1 LSFSSENRK
10 LRADSSK
17 SKKRQGPTS
26 LPSRSY
32 QKKLA
37 LFTSVDYFFKFV
49 SRCEFSDFTG
59 GYFDGGTC
67 LWVPAIAGLALRDGK
82 RAEPDQRDPVPFA
95 KGRSNAAHCGVDRG
109 RRLSLRN
116 ATGFGDPVNQI
127 SFIHAIS

>member
-10 LRADSSK
+10 LRTNSSK

-37 LFTSVDYFFKFV
+37 LFTSVDYFFEFV
-49 SRCEFSDFTG
+49 SRCEFGDSTG

-67 LWVPAIAGLALRDGK
+67 LRVPAISGLALRDGK
-82 RAEPDQRDPVPFA
+82 SAETDQRNPVPFCEGQ
-95 KGRSNAAHCGVDRG
+95 K
-109 RRLSLRN
+109 
-116 ATGFGDPVNQI
+116 
-127 SFIHAIS
+127 